1 MKTKNLIFFFICIFL
16 GNQLFAREKSV
27 EVFLTNYFETENYK
41 IEKYINEKNTL
52 FFAYYSHD
60 NTDIFQKAL
69 FFEVKDN
76 GILPLLFF
84 TKNEVFNST
93 EKIIALEIKTQ
104 TFFGWKAIVGVK
116 KDTFNVS
123 TSFYTDEGKHVTE
136 GIILKLEN
144 NKFERIIQNT
154 VEF

>member
-41 IEKYINEKNTL
+41 IEKYINAKNTL

-69 FFEVKDN
+69 LQFLVLKLVLFINIARSKKNFFLTVLAN
-76 GILPLLFF
+76 LL
-84 TKNEVFNST
+84 TLL
-93 EKIIALEIKTQ
+93 KII
-104 TFFGWKAIVGVK
+104 F
-116 KDTFNVS
+116 
-123 TSFYTDEGKHVTE
+123 
-136 GIILKLEN
+136 
-144 NKFERIIQNT
+144 
-154 VEF
+154 

>member
-1 MKTKNLIFFFICIFL
+1 MGTR
-16 GNQLFAREKSV
+16 LFAREKSV

-41 IEKYINEKNTL
+41 IEKYINAKNTL

-104 TFFGWKAIVGVK
+104 TFFGWKTIVGVK

>member
-41 IEKYINEKNTL
+41 IEKYINAKNTL
-52 FFAYYSHD
+52 FFAYYSQD

-84 TKNEVFNST
+84 T
-93 EKIIALEIKTQ
+93 
-104 TFFGWKAIVGVK
+104 
-116 KDTFNVS
+116 
-123 TSFYTDEGKHVTE
+123 
-136 GIILKLEN
+136 
-144 NKFERIIQNT
+144 
-154 VEF
+154 